1 MSSPMLR
8 RTNLA
13 FLRVCFKTRVGSGM
27 LRAPRTPQEVVKH
40 AAKATQL
47 AAAIGVTLALTVG
60 LLSNGFAW
68 GGEPGPSQAQGFVIE
83 KTEHGVAIKCDGELW
98 AGYVA
103 DGEFKPYVW
112 PVIGP
117 TGAPMTREWPMGEG
131 RDEKHDH
138 PHQRSMWFT
147 HGDVNGMSF
156 WEEAPGRGRTL
167 HKEFVSLEGGSQ
179 AVLVTRNEWV
189 MPDGSTVLQDLRKLV
204 FFRQGESRVID
215 FAIRLT
221 AVADNVTFG
230 DTKEGTFGLRV
241 AESMK
246 VDAKKG
252 GKIVNS
258 EGQEDAAAWGKK
270 AKWVDYSGPV
280 GDQIVGIAVLNHPAS
295 FRFPTYWHVRT
306 YGLFAANPFG
316 WHDFVG
322 RSDVS
327 GAYTLGKGQSIGLYY
342 RVILHKGRAEEA
354 KIGQAFE
361 EYAALSQ
368 PDLQ

>member
-1 MSSPMLR
+1 MSSAMRR

-13 FLRVCFKTRVGSGM
+13 FLRACFKTRLGPWI
-27 LRAPRTPQEVVKH
+27 LRSSQTPQGVVTH
-40 AAKATQL
+40 AVKARHL
-47 AAAIGVTLALTVG
+47 AGAIGVTLGITVG
-60 LLSNGFAW
+60 LLSSGFAW
-68 GGEPGPSQAQGFVIE
+68 AAEPSPSQTQGFVIE
-83 KTEHGVAIKCDGELW
+83 KTEHGVTIKCDGELW

-112 PVIGP
+112 PIIGP
-117 TGAPMTREWPMGEG
+117 TGAPVTREWPMGQG

-156 WEEAPGRGRTL
+156 WEEAAGRGRTV
-167 HKEFVSLEGGSQ
+167 HKEFVSLEGGAQ
-179 AVLVTRNEWV
+179 AVVVTRNDWV

-204 FFRQGESRVID
+204 FFRQGENRVID

-221 AVADNVTFG
+221 AVADKVTFG

-241 AESMK
+241 AETMK

-258 EGQEDAAAWGKK
+258 QGQEDAAAWGQK
-270 AKWVDYSGPV
+270 AQWVDYSGPL

-322 RSDVS
+322 RSDVN
-327 GAYTLGKGQSIGLYY
+327 GAYTLGKGQWIGLYY

-354 KIGQAFE
+354 KISQAFE
-361 EYAALSQ
+361 EYAASPPPNLE
-368 PDLQ
+368 